1 MVLTRRC
8 TISGEQMKGREEKH
22 VGGPSI
28 VMDISHS
35 DGLSEKLSKYRKWML
50 SLILIHL
57 IVPSPHPSMFY
68 PYWYF
73 TWFGFHWAPDG
84 GWIPFIQY
92 AFVGWPAF
100 VIIGLATILPFT
112 LLILLLLGSNVRS
125 PWYGF
130 ICLVLSIGLVGVY
143 FYGWFDYTWPTPY
156 QPVQSITAVLVTL
169 LAYKRWSSLR
179 GPSKHA
185 TTRADL

>member
-1 MVLTRRC
+1 MKQW
-8 TISGEQMKGREEKH
+8 TINKGYPSCR
-22 VGGPSI
+22 VGKRVEGPS
-28 VMDISHS
+28 VLMAISHL
-35 DGLSEKLSKYRKWML
+35 DGLGEKVSKYRKWML
-50 SLILIHL
+50 FLILIHL

-112 LLILLLLGSNVRS
+112 LLILLLVGGNVRS
-125 PWYGF
+125 RWFGF
-130 ICLVLSIGLVGVY
+130 ICLLLSVGLVGVY

-156 QPVQSITAVLVTL
+156 QPVQTMTAVLVTL
-169 LAYKRWSSLR
+169 LAYKSWSIMRSL
-179 GPSKHA
+179 SKHVA
-185 TTRADL
+185 TATAKVNL